1 MEKFSAFLGLFLC
14 LFLRQDVLGMKIL
27 TNHIGYETTGPK
39 HAVVLGSKGETAEA
53 FHIWNNE
60 TGEKV
65 YSGSPIYTGPVKK
78 WKDWHFWT
86 IDFDGVTQEGSYVIE
101 CVSNSGSTRSFP
113 FLIQND
119 ILERKTLSDVIFYFK
134 SQRCSGLLD
143 KADRN
148 MTFIGPQEG
157 NRVDVHGGWFDA
169 SGDYGKHL
177 SHLSFSTYF
186 NPQQIPLVVWSLFKA
201 YAMLDRRGDAN
212 FNQFKRRLLDE
223 AMYGADYLVRVK
235 TGSGSFYR
243 TISGRGPGKKPED
256 RRIAPAMRGFQIKTA
271 ETKDKFPA
279 AERGLDLKET
289 PYEVGFRAGGG
300 IAIAALAMA
309 GSFDVSGDFRNR
321 DYLDAAEQAFVFL
334 EKNNLLL
341 TNDGKENILDDY
353 CALAAATELYKA
365 TKKTRYKDAANSRA
379 KNLLARMTSSS
390 GYDNYW
396 RADDDDRPFFHASD
410 AGFPLVSLLY
420 YYEIADEETKERLRA
435 TIKKSLSFEIGITGE
450 VNNPFGYSRQLVQN
464 IEGARNTRF
473 FFPHDT
479 ETTPWWQGENAR
491 LSSMAAAAR
500 LASQLFVEDEIFSAK
515 LRTFARDQLNW
526 ILGLNPFDICMLH
539 GSGRNNP
546 EYMFFESY
554 QYTNCPGGICN
565 GITAGLYDEE
575 DIDFHLTYRETGA
588 DHDWR
593 WTEQWLPHAAWYL
606 VAVSARK

>member
-1 MEKFSAFLGLFLC
+1 MEKFGAFLGLFFCIL
-14 LFLRQDVLGMKIL
+14 LGQDVHGMKIL

-39 HAVVLGSKGETAEA
+39 HAVVLGHKGEAAAA

-65 YSGSPIYTGPVKK
+65 FSGTPLYAGPVQK

-86 IDFDGVTQEGSYVIE
+86 IDFDGITQEGSYVIE
-101 CVSNSGSTRSFP
+101 CVSDNGCTRSFP

-157 NRVDVHGGWFDA
+157 KRVDVHGGWYDA

-186 NPQQIPLVVWSLFKA
+186 NPQQTPLVVWSLFKA
-201 YAMLDRRGDAN
+201 YEMLERRDDAN
-212 FNQFKRRLLDE
+212 FRQFKKRLLDE

-235 TGSGSFYR
+235 TRSGSFYR
-243 TISGRGPGKKPED
+243 TISGRGPEKKPED

-271 ETKDKFPA
+271 ETKDSFPVE
-279 AERGLDLKET
+279 ERDTDKKET
-289 PYEVGFRAGGG
+289 PYEVGFRSGGG
-300 IAIAALAMA
+300 MAIAALAMA
-309 GSFDVSGDFRNR
+309 GSFDVSGDFRNK
-321 DYLDAAEQAFVFL
+321 DYLNAAEQAFAFL
-334 EKNNLLL
+334 EINNLLL

-353 CALAAATELYKA
+353 CALVAATELYKA
-365 TKKTRYKDAANSRA
+365 TKKTRYKAAADSRA
-379 KNLLARMTSSS
+379 KNLMTRLTSSG
-390 GYDNYW
+390 GYANYW
-396 RADDDDRPFFHASD
+396 RADDGDRPFFHASD
-410 AGFPLVSLLY
+410 AGLPVVILLCY
-420 YYEIADEETKERLRA
+420 HEIADEKTKKLLLDA
-435 TIKKSLSFEIGITGE
+435 IKKSMSFEIEVTGE
-450 VNNPFGYSRQLVQN
+450 VNNPFGYSRQFVQN
-464 IEGARNTRF
+464 KEGIRNTRF

-479 ETTPWWQGENAR
+479 ETAPWWQGENAR

-500 LASQLFVEDEIFSAK
+500 MSSKLFVGDEIFSAK
-515 LRTFARDQLNW
+515 LRTFARNQLNW

-554 QYTNCPGGICN
+554 EYTNCPGGICN

-575 DIDFHLTYRETGA
+575 DIDFHLTYKETGA

-606 VAVSARK
+606 VAVSARE